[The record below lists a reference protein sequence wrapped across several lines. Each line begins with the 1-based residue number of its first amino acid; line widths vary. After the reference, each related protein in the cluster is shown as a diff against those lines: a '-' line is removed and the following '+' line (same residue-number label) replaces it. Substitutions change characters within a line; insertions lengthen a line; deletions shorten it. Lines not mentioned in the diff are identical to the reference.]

1 MLRLSDTAL
10 WRAGR
15 RWAWAGG
22 FGLLLSGTT
31 SAIAQDCAPACAAPG
46 GCEPV
51 CAAPYDAGCDPGC
64 APACAAPAGCTSS
77 YAAMT
82 QSATGCSS
90 VMGCC
95 EDGCDGG
102 CDGCGTGCGDLG
114 DPFRLAD
121 CLDLSCLDLGGCC
134 DVGCDTGCDTGC
146 GAEEAGG
153 PEIGGWIQFG
163 YHDGSTGQFNNR
175 PGQFANHQSWLYLED
190 AADGSEGLDFGYRA
204 DVMYGLDADDT
215 QAFGNPPGSFDFQ
228 PGSNNFFNRG
238 DYGFAIPQLYA
249 EAAYGDFSVIA
260 GHFYTLLGYE
270 VVTAPDNFFYS
281 HAFTMYN
288 AEAFTHTGVLSTY
301 AASEDVTLYNGYTFG
316 WDTGFDQFERPNGGE
331 GSNYLGG
338 ASVALTD
345 ALTVTFITTAGDLG
359 AIGDGYSHSIV
370 ADYQINDNWNY
381 VFQSD
386 YLDVENTSTL
396 PGDFVGTPNE
406 TDFNSAITR
415 FYGINQYLF
424 YTINDALAVGG
435 RAEWFNTGDG
445 DIYAITGG
453 VNYRPTANLIIRPEY
468 RYQFE
473 GSDGSLTNFFDNDVA
488 VDEGIFGIDAILTF

>member
-31 SAIAQDCAPACAAPG
+31 SAMAQDCAPVCAAPG
-46 GCEPV
+46 
-51 CAAPYDAGCDPGC
+51 CD
-64 APACAAPAGCTSS
+64 PACAAPSGAACDPGCYAPAGCTTDYNSL
-77 YAAMT
+77 T
-82 QSATGCSS
+82 ECATGCGS
-90 VMGCC
+90 VLGCC
-95 EDGCDGG
+95 DDGCDG
-102 CDGCGTGCGDLG
+102 CDTGCCNLG
-114 DPFRLAD
+114 APWALAD
-121 CLDLSCLDLGGCC
+121 CLDLSCLDLGGCLHDDSC
-134 DVGCDTGCDTGC
+134 DTVCDSGCVGGCDGAC
-146 GAEEAGG
+146 GAGAAAAG
-153 PEIGGWIQFG
+153 PVIGGWVQFG

-175 PGQFANHQSWLYLED
+175 PHEFANHQSWVFIED
-190 AADGSEGLDFGYRA
+190 VADGSNGLDFGYRA
-204 DVMYGLDADDT
+204 DFMYGLDADDT
-215 QAFGNPPGSFDFQ
+215 QAFGNPPGTYDFDN
-228 PGSNNFFNRG
+228 GWDHG
-238 DYGFAIPQLYA
+238 AYGFALPQLYA

-288 AEAFTHTGVLSTY
+288 AEAFTHTGVLTTY
-301 AASEDVTLYNGYTFG
+301 AASDDVTLYNGYTFG
-316 WDTGFDQFERPNGGE
+316 WDTGFEQFDRPNGGE

-345 ALTVTFITTAGDLG
+345 NLTVTYITTAGDLG

-370 ADYQINDNWNY
+370 ADWQINDSWNY

-386 YLDVENTSTL
+386 YLDVENSSTL
-396 PGDFVGTPNE
+396 PDNFVGTPNE
-406 TDFNSAITR
+406 TDFTTDVTR

-424 YTINDALAVGG
+424 YTINDCWAVGG
-435 RAEWFNTGDG
+435 RAEWFNTGEA
-445 DIYAITGG
+445 DIYELTGG
-453 VNYRPTANLIIRPEY
+453 VNYRPTANLVIRPEY

-473 GSDGSLTNFFDNDVA
+473 GSDGALNNFFGGDV
-488 VDEGIFGIDAILTF
+488 EEGGIFGVDAILTF

>member
-31 SAIAQDCAPACAAPG
+31 TATAQDCAPLCAAPG
-46 GCEPV
+46 GCDPI
-51 CAAPYDAGCDPGC
+51 CAAPCGDVCDPGC
-64 APACAAPAGCTSS
+64 NAPAGCTPAYS
-77 YAAMT
+77 ALT
-82 QSATGCSS
+82 QGATGCDS
-90 VMGCC
+90 VLGGC
-95 EDGCDGG
+95 DGCDGG
-102 CDGCGTGCGDLG
+102 CDGCGSDCCDLG
-114 DPFRLAD
+114 EPFRLAD

-134 DVGCDTGCDTGC
+134 DAGCDTTCDADGN
-146 GAEEAGG
+146 GVGGEDAGG
-153 PEIGGWIQFG
+153 PTIGGWVQFG

-175 PGQFANHQSWLYLED
+175 PGQFANHQSWVYIED
-190 AADGSEGLDFGYRA
+190 EADGSDGWDLGYRG
-204 DVMYGLDADDT
+204 DFMYGLDADDT
-215 QAFGNPPGSFDFQ
+215 QAFGNPDNTFDFQ
-228 PGSNNFFNRG
+228 SNPNNFFNRG

-288 AEAFTHTGVLSTY
+288 AEAFTHTGVLTTY

-316 WDTGFDQFERPNGGE
+316 WDTGFEQFDRLNGGQ

-338 ASVALTD
+338 ASMALTD
-345 ALTVTFITTAGDLG
+345 ALTVTYITTAGDLG
-359 AIGDGYSHSIV
+359 KVGEGYSHSIV
-370 ADYQINDNWNY
+370 ADWQINDSWNY

-386 YLDVENTSTL
+386 YFDVDNTSIL
-396 PGDFVGTPNE
+396 ADDFVGTPNE
-406 TDFNSAITR
+406 TDFNSANTR

-424 YTINDALAVGG
+424 YTINDCWALGG
-435 RAEWFNTGDG
+435 RAEWFNTGEG
-445 DIYAITGG
+445 DIYNVTGG
-453 VNYRPTANLIIRPEY
+453 VNYRPTANLVIRPEY

-473 GSDGSLTNFFDNDVA
+473 GSDGSLVNFFDEDVA
-488 VDEGIFGIDAILTF
+488 VDEGIFGIDAILTY